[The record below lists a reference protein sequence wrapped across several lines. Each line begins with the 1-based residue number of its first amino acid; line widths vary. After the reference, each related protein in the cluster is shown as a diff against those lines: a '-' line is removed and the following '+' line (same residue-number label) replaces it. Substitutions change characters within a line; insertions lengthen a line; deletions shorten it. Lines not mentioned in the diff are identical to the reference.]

1 VLEACWNLDIAE
13 NAGAFAALTV
23 PCDEE
28 RAPRAGGAPVL
39 AAEQLG

>member
-13 NAGAFAALTV
+13 NAGELAALTV

-28 RAPRAGGAPVL
+28 RAPRASGAPVL
-39 AAEQLG
+39 AAEQIG

>member
-1 VLEACWNLDIAE
+1 VFESCWNLDIAE
-13 NAGAFAALTV
+13 NAGAPAALTV

-28 RAPRAGGAPVL
+28 RTLRASGAPVL